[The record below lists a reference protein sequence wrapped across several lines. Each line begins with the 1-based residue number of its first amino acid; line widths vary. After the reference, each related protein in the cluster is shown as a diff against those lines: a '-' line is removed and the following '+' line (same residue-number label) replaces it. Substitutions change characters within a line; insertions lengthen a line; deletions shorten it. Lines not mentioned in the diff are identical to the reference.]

1 MVIYVLSYYFFTA
14 KGENIMKNF
23 IRRAAAVLLSIT
35 MIFTVSMFVPTLN
48 AKAAVY
54 AVWPT
59 EAKYK
64 NITTYFDP
72 ARNTYDTSDHHNA
85 IDIEAAGG
93 SNIYAAY
100 GGEVISADWK
110 DAYGYMV
117 ILYHSDLGVY
127 TFYAHASQL
136 NVSAGAKVK
145 QGDVIAKVGSTG
157 QSSGNHLHF
166 GVCDKLLGSFPS
178 RTYYDPMTYFVYSD
192 NAGGE
197 QASNTPAAECS
208 CSEDYAGLY
217 TTKNV
222 VTYLNIR
229 SGHGTNS
236 SVIGQIPANAE
247 FTVTKGNGQWA
258 HVEYNG
264 VKGYASMDYMQR
276 KEEIKSEM
284 KIENQTAPEGTIE
297 IGKPFSI
304 KGVITSNLNIT
315 KVSGGV
321 YFRDGEATSQCA
333 EAAPNALTY
342 DLSTYFDK
350 NIIFNALY
358 EGEYTYKIV
367 AEDKSGQ
374 AYTLVSSDFVISSDI
389 YSGVMGDL
397 SGDGK
402 LNVSDVVML
411 QSYILNKADEFTK
424 KQYLAS
430 DMNKDG
436 TVDVFD
442 LVELK
447 KAVIAVTE

>member
-1 MVIYVLSYYFFTA
+1 
-14 KGENIMKNF
+14 MKNS
-23 IRRAAAVLLSIT
+23 IRRVAAFLLSIAL
-35 MIFTVSMFVPTLN
+35 IFTISICVPTLN

-166 GVCDKLLGSFPS
+166 GVCDKLLGAFPS
-178 RTYYDPMTYFVYSD
+178 RTYYDPMTYFVFSD
-192 NAGGE
+192 NTGGE
-197 QASNTPAAECS
+197 QVSNTPAAECG

-229 SGHGTNS
+229 SGHGTNT

-247 FTVTKGNGQWA
+247 FTVTKGDGQWA

-276 KEEIKSEM
+276 KEEIKSGM
-284 KIENQTAPEGTIE
+284 KIENQTVPEGAIE
-297 IGKPFSI
+297 LGKPFSV

-321 YFRDGEATSQCA
+321 YFRNGEATSQCA
-333 EAAPNALTY
+333 EATPNALKY
-342 DLSTYFDK
+342 DLSTYFDS
-350 NIIFNALY
+350 NIVFNALY

-374 AYTLVSSDFVISSDI
+374 SYTLISSDFAISSDI

-397 SGDGK
+397 NGDGS
-402 LNVSDVVML
+402 LNVSDVVTL
-411 QSYILNKADEFTK
+411 QSYILNKVDEFTK

>member
-1 MVIYVLSYYFFTA
+1 
-14 KGENIMKNF
+14 MKNI
-23 IRRAAAVLLSIT
+23 IRKAGAFLLSIT
-35 MIFTVSMFVPTLN
+35 MIFTIAMCVPALD

-72 ARNTYDTSDHHNA
+72 ARNTYDSTEHHNA

-100 GGEVISADWK
+100 GGDVISADWK
-110 DAYGYMV
+110 DAYGYTV

-166 GVCDKLLGSFPS
+166 GVCSKLLGGFPAP
-178 RTYYDPMTYFVYSD
+178 TYYDPMSYFVFSD
-192 NAGGE
+192 NTGGE
-197 QASNTPAAECS
+197 QTSNTPAASECS

-222 VTYLNIR
+222 VTNLNIR
-229 SGHGTNS
+229 GGHGTNFA
-236 SVIGQIPANAE
+236 VTGQIPANAE
-247 FTVTKGNGQWA
+247 FKVTKGDGKWA
-258 HVEYNG
+258 HVEYKG
-264 VKGYASMDYMQR
+264 VSGYASMDYMQR

-284 KIENQTAPEGTIE
+284 KIEGQTVPEGTLE
-297 IGKPFSI
+297 MGKPFSV
-304 KGVITSNLNIT
+304 KGVITSGLKIT

-321 YFRDGEATSQCA
+321 YFRDGEATSQCV
-333 EAAPNALTY
+333 EAAPNALKY
-342 DLSTYFDK
+342 DLSTYFDQ
-350 NIIFNALY
+350 NIMFNALY

-367 AEDKSGQ
+367 AEDTSGKS
-374 AYTLVSSDFVISSDI
+374 YTLISADFAISSDI
-389 YSGVMGDL
+389 YSGIMGDL
-397 SGDGK
+397 SGDGS
-402 LNVSDVVML
+402 LNVADIVIL
-411 QSYILNKADEFTK
+411 QDHILNKSEEFTK

-430 DMNKDG
+430 DINKDEA
-436 TVDVFD
+436 VDVFD

-447 KAVIAVTE
+447 KAVIAVSE

>member
-1 MVIYVLSYYFFTA
+1 MEKI
-14 KGENIMKNF
+14 
-23 IRRAAAVLLSIT
+23 IRKAAAFLLSIAV
-35 MIFTVSMFVPTLN
+35 IFTVSVCVPALK

-72 ARNTYDTSDHHNA
+72 ARNTYDSTEHHNA

-100 GGEVISADWK
+100 GGKVISADWK

-117 ILYHSDLGVY
+117 ILYHADLGVY

-136 NVSAGAKVK
+136 VATAGAEVK

-166 GVCDKLLGSFPS
+166 GVCDKLLGNFPA
-178 RTYYDPMTYFVYSD
+178 RTYYDPMSYFVFSD
-192 NAGGE
+192 NTGGG
-197 QASNTPAAECS
+197 QTNSTPAASDCG
-208 CSEDYAGLY
+208 CSEEYAGLY

-222 VTYLNIR
+222 VTNLNIR
-229 SGHGTNS
+229 GGHGTNFA
-236 SVIGQIPANAE
+236 VTGQIPANAE
-247 FTVTKGNGQWA
+247 FKVTKGNGQWA
-258 HVEYNG
+258 HVEYKG
-264 VKGYASMDYMQR
+264 VSGYASMDYMQR
-276 KEEIKSEM
+276 KEEPKSGM
-284 KIENQTAPEGTIE
+284 KIEKQTVPEGTIE

-304 KGVITSNLNIT
+304 KGVITSNLKIT
-315 KVSGGV
+315 KVYGGV
-321 YFRDGEATSQCA
+321 YFRNGEATSQCA

-342 DLSTYFDK
+342 DLSSYFDK
-350 NIIFNALY
+350 NIEFNALY
-358 EGEYTYKIV
+358 DGEYTYKIV
-367 AEDKSGQ
+367 AEDTSGQ
-374 AYTLVSSDFVISSDI
+374 AYTLVTSDFVISSDV

-397 SGDGK
+397 DNSGN
-402 LNVSDVVML
+402 LNVSDIVIL
-411 QSYILNKADEFTK
+411 QNYILNKGDEFNK
-424 KQYLAS
+424 RQYLAS
-430 DMNKDG
+430 DINKDG